1 MFYNIRYIKRNARTK
16 KKKYKLKSSMPII
29 LEVVFGIHVM
39 PIVKSKFIYSYFI
52 RHAFN
57 G

>member
-29 LEVVFGIHVM
+29 LEVVFGIHVT

-52 RHAFN
+52 HAFN